1 VGVVSAPTR
10 TNTTLATLAANTIRF
25 LAVDAVEKARSG
37 HPGMPMG
44 MADAAYVLWSRFL
57 RHDPSDPAWPG
68 RDRFVLSAGHGSMLL
83 YSLLHLSG
91 YDLPMEELK
100 RFRQLGSRTPGH
112 PEYGHTPG
120 VETTTGPLGQGLANA
135 VGMALASRMEDARFA
150 AVGAEGRGGF
160 SPGAHRVFAIA
171 GDGCLMEG
179 ISHEAGSL
187 AGHLQLGNLVVMY
200 DDNRITI
207 DGSTSIAWSDDTA
220 KRFEAYGWQVLRAD
234 ANDRDTVAAVLEQA
248 IADTARPS
256 LIVCRSHIGYGA
268 PHKQD
273 TSHAHG
279 EPLGPE
285 EALAAKRAL
294 GWPESPSFLV
304 PDEVRAHFDEL
315 RSRWKQERSEWD
327 AALARWRAA
336 DPARAERWA
345 AFRERRIPGGLVE
358 RLCASAPGAPGE
370 AGSAAATRVHGNTV
384 IQQVAALLPG
394 VVGGSADLEAS
405 TRTRIADSGY
415 VSAKDFSARN
425 LHFGVREHAMT
436 AICNGLALSGGWI
449 PFSASFLTFTD
460 YARPAIRLAALMKL
474 RVLFVYTHDSIFLG
488 EDGPTHQAV
497 EHLSALRL
505 IPNLLVIRPA
515 DGLETAAAWG
525 LALERSEGPTLLALS
540 RQTVPALARPAA
552 FSAAELR
559 RGATLLRDSD
569 ERDAIT
575 LIATGSEVGV
585 AVDAAER
592 LARPAGAGAPGLATR
607 VVSMPAP
614 QLFAQQ
620 DEAWRRHLLPP
631 GGRRVSIEAG
641 VTEYW
646 RAIVG
651 ERGLAIGVDRYG
663 ESAPAE
669 VLAGH
674 FGLTGE
680 AVAKRVRDWAP
691 RA

>member
-1 VGVVSAPTR
+1 VKGVTVPTR
-10 TNTTLATLAANTIRF
+10 TDASLATQAANTIRF

-57 RHDPSDPAWPG
+57 RHDPRDPAWPG

-83 YSLLHLSG
+83 YALLHLSG
-91 YDLPMEELK
+91 YDLPMDELK

-120 VETTTGPLGQGLANA
+120 VETTTGPLGQGVANA
-135 VGMALASRMEDARFA
+135 VGMALASRMEDARFGGA
-150 AVGAEGRGGF
+150 PGAEGPGRGF

-171 GDGCLMEG
+171 GDGCMMEG
-179 ISHEAGSL
+179 ISHEAASL
-187 AGHLQLGNLVVMY
+187 AGHLQLGNLVLLY
-200 DDNRITI
+200 DDNHITI
-207 DGSTSIAWSDDTA
+207 DGSTSITFSDDTA

-234 ANDRDTVAAVLEQA
+234 ALDQEVVATALDQG
-248 IADTARPS
+248 IAETARPT
-256 LIVCRSHIGYGA
+256 LILCRSHIGYGA

-273 TSHAHG
+273 TAHAHG

-285 EALAAKRAL
+285 ETLGAKRAL
-294 GWPESPSFLV
+294 GWPASPAFLV

-315 RSRWKQERSEWD
+315 RARWTRERAEWD

-336 DPARAERWA
+336 DPERFERWT
-345 AFRERRIPGGLVE
+345 AFRERRVPGDLVE
-358 RLCASAPGAPGE
+358 RLCASAP
-370 AGSAAATRVHGNTV
+370 SNSAATRVHGQAV
-384 IQQVAALLPG
+384 IQQAAALLPG
-394 VVGGSADLEAS
+394 LVGGSGDLEAS

-436 AICNGLALSGGWI
+436 AVCSGLALSGGFL
-449 PFSASFLTFTD
+449 PFCASFLTFTD

-474 RVLFVYTHDSIFLG
+474 RVIFVYTHDSIFLG
-488 EDGPTHQAV
+488 EDGPTHQSV
-497 EHLSALRL
+497 EHLTALRA

-525 LALERSEGPTLLALS
+525 LALERGDGPTLLALS
-540 RQTVPALARPAA
+540 RQSLPALTRPAS
-552 FSAAELR
+552 FSAADLR
-559 RGATLLRDSD
+559 RGASLLRESD

-592 LARPAGAGAPGLATR
+592 LATVGLAVR

-614 QLFAQQ
+614 QLFARQ

-641 VTEYW
+641 VTDGW
-646 RAIVG
+646 RGLVG
-651 ERGLAIGVDRYG
+651 ERGLTIGVDRYG

-669 VLAGH
+669 VLAEH

-680 AVAKRVRDWAP
+680 AVAKRVRDWASQT
-691 RA
+691 